1 MGIGRRLRERRDT
14 PMLAKF
20 SFVATVNYPESEV
33 DTPHFR
39 EQNVVQV
46 LKLLE
51 HLLTSEGEAS
61 SFLITVAKERGNAQA

>member
-1 MGIGRRLRERRDT
+1 MGIGRPWRERKGT
-14 PMLAKF
+14 AMPAKF

-33 DTPHFR
+33 DTPSFR

-61 SFLITVAKERGNAQA
+61 SFLITVARERSDAKA